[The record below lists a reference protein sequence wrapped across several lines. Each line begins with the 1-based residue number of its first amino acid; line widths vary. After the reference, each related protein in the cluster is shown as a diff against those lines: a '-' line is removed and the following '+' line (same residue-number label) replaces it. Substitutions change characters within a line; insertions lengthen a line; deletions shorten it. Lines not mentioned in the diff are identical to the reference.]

1 MIKNRVFLKTIVL
14 SAAVLVA
21 AGAAVLETQELK
33 VRVTARRAN
42 LRAATDLKSEVVGQV
57 KKGAVLQVDAKE
69 GDWYLVR
76 LPLKLEGYSL
86 PGYIHKS
93 VVEEI
98 GEETAVTAPAAA
110 EDERG
115 GGGLEA
121 EIGAGYASMSGED
134 FGGGLALSAGL
145 SLPLSDRI
153 AFVLR
158 ANILKSG
165 AAGDSEQL
173 SKGTLSAVPLEL
185 GFVLRFPL
193 NGEFRPFAEAGIG
206 YCLASFKLDPAALED
221 WAGRGITRE
230 EKVENALGF
239 YLGAGLDYALSDR
252 LFLSGSLRFMI
263 AGAKGT
269 WTSIDKTLGG
279 QTSGEWDDLNL
290 ARIQFGIGLRY
301 TF

>member
-1 MIKNRVFLKTIVL
+1 MPKNKTVLKQTL
-14 SAAVLVA
+14 CALLLLAAT
-21 AGAAVLETQELK
+21 GAAILEAQELK

-42 LRAATDLKSEVVGQV
+42 IRTSTDLKSEVVGQV

-93 VVEEI
+93 VVEEV
-98 GEETAVTAPAAA
+98 GEGTAPPAAA
-110 EDERG
+110 EGESG

-121 EIGAGYASMSGED
+121 EIGAGYASLSGED
-134 FGGGLALSAGL
+134 FGGGPALSAGF

-153 AFVLR
+153 ALVLR
-158 ANILKSG
+158 ANLLKSG
-165 AAGDSEQL
+165 AAGDSERL

-193 NGEFRPFAEAGIG
+193 NGELRPFVEAGIG

-221 WAGRGITRE
+221 WAERGITRE

-239 YLGAGLDYALSDR
+239 YLGAGLDYPLSDR
-252 LFLSGSLRFMI
+252 LFISGNLRFMI
-263 AGAKGT
+263 AGAKGS
-269 WTSIDKTLGG
+269 WTSVDKTSGG

-290 ARIQFGIGLRY
+290 GRIQFGIGLRY
-301 TF
+301 AF

>member
-1 MIKNRVFLKTIVL
+1 MIKNRVFLKTIIL
-14 SAAVLVA
+14 SAAVLVV
-21 AGAAVLETQELK
+21 AGAAVLEAQELK

-42 LRAATDLKSEVVGQV
+42 IRASTDLKSEVVGQV

-93 VVEEI
+93 VVEEV
-98 GEETAVTAPAAA
+98 GEGTAGTAPPA
-110 EDERG
+110 DGERG
-115 GGGLEA
+115 GGGLET
-121 EIGAGYASMSGED
+121 EIGAGYASLSGED
-134 FGGGLALSAGL
+134 FGGGPALSAGF

-153 AFVLR
+153 ALVLR
-158 ANILKSG
+158 ANLLKSG
-165 AAGDSEQL
+165 AAGDSERL

-193 NGEFRPFAEAGIG
+193 NGELRPFVEAGIG

-239 YLGAGLDYALSDR
+239 YLGAGLDYPLSDR
-252 LFLSGSLRFMI
+252 LFISGNLRFMI
-263 AGAKGT
+263 AGAKGS
-269 WTSIDKTLGG
+269 WTSVDKTSGG

-290 ARIQFGIGLRY
+290 GRIQFGIGLRY
-301 TF
+301 AF

>member
-1 MIKNRVFLKTIVL
+1 MIKNRVFLKTIIL
-14 SAAVLVA
+14 AAAVLVVT
-21 AGAAVLETQELK
+21 GAAVLEAQELK

-42 LRAATDLKSEVVGQV
+42 VRASTDLKSEVVGQV
-57 KKGAVLQVDAKE
+57 KKGAVLQIDAKE

-93 VVEEI
+93 VVEEV
-98 GEETAVTAPAAA
+98 GEGTAGTAPAAA
-110 EDERG
+110 EGERG

-121 EIGAGYASMSGED
+121 EIGAGFASVSGKD

-153 AFVLR
+153 ALVLR
-158 ANILKSG
+158 ANLLKSG
-165 AAGDSEQL
+165 AAGDSERL

-185 GFVLRFPL
+185 GLILRFPL
-193 NGEFRPFAEAGIG
+193 NGELRPFAEAGIG
-206 YCLASFKLDPAALED
+206 YCLNSFKLDPAALED

-239 YLGAGLDYALSDR
+239 YLGAGLDYPLSDR
-252 LFLSGSLRFMI
+252 LFLSGNLRFMI
-263 AGAKGT
+263 AGAKGS
-269 WTSIDKTLGG
+269 WTSVDKTSGG

-290 ARIQFGIGLRY
+290 GRIQFSVGLRY
-301 TF
+301 AF